1 MKMVAGSKRP
11 PRARRPASWPADGRD
26 DGLRRR
32 SGGVAGR
39 RHPPLLAADPLLTSG
54 NNPHHSSTRN
64 PHNPGRVSG
73 GSSSVSAAAVCAGLC
88 PVALG
93 VDGGGSVRMPAALC
107 GVVGFKPTAGRL
119 SNAGVLPLKLDAIV
133 DQSRSQPSW
142 RHGVRKLTGK
152 DGKRDGVKP
161 PQVKACVEYERSAR
175 LEITKRDSEN
185 VRCIDVVYPH
195 NLRFTVGKVAGDDLV
210 SFLLRRVVRRHGRAP
225 PRIPMGVELHGDR
238 LLIAA
243 ACWRV
248 LAGAGDHRQVGRE
261 EECQPALSAVHEE
274 GEGGGEARY
283 LAGGVAPEMARLLVQ
298 YSSGLWVDFAGAL
311 LGQDDRGVAEVCIT
325 FKM

>member
-1 MKMVAGSKRP
+1 
-11 PRARRPASWPADGRD
+11 
-26 DGLRRR
+26 
-32 SGGVAGR
+32 
-39 RHPPLLAADPLLTSG
+39 
-54 NNPHHSSTRN
+54 
-64 PHNPGRVSG
+64 
-73 GSSSVSAAAVCAGLC
+73 
-88 PVALG
+88 
-93 VDGGGSVRMPAALC
+93 MPAALC

-119 SNAGVLPLKLDAIV
+119 SNAGVLPLKLDGRSRTPPSHQYSAIV
-133 DQSRSQPSW
+133 DQSRSQPSR

-152 DGKRDGVKP
+152 DGKRDGVKQ
-161 PQVKACVEYERSAR
+161 PQVNACVEYERSAR

-195 NLRFTVGKVAGDDLV
+195 NLRFTVGKVASDDL
-210 SFLLRRVVRRHGRAP
+210 
-225 PRIPMGVELHGDR
+225 
-238 LLIAA
+238 
-243 ACWRV
+243 
-248 LAGAGDHRQVGRE
+248 VGRE

>member
-1 MKMVAGSKRP
+1 RLAPFDFLSSSANEAGS
-11 PRARRPASWPADGRD
+11 
-26 DGLRRR
+26 
-32 SGGVAGR
+32 GVAGR
-39 RHPPLLAADPLLTSG
+39 PHPPLLATDPLLTSG
-54 NNPHHSSTRN
+54 NNLHHGSTRN

-73 GSSSVSAAAVCAGLC
+73 GSSSGSAAAVCAGLC

-119 SNAGVLPLKLDAIV
+119 SNAGVLPLKLDGRYSAIV
-133 DQSRSQPSW
+133 DQSRSQPSL
-142 RHGVRKLTGK
+142 HGVRKLTGK

-161 PQVKACVEYERSAR
+161 PQVNACVEYERSAR

-195 NLRFTVGKVAGDDLV
+195 NLRFTVGKVAGDDL
-210 SFLLRRVVRRHGRAP
+210 
-225 PRIPMGVELHGDR
+225 
-238 LLIAA
+238 
-243 ACWRV
+243 
-248 LAGAGDHRQVGRE
+248 VGRE